1 MRGNLNQAQLDI
13 LFLKA
18 VAFLESHTY
27 EATSEGQQERT
38 LTKNQIGPALRK
50 FALSLGI
57 PQLVVRHDGDSPA
70 RPLLRHGM
78 TFLPD
83 AQISLGNQKI
93 LAVEVKILREND
105 PSGSLSKALGQT
117 FMYRSLGYEISL
129 GMVFDFRKKVH
140 ADLHDSLSQVGG
152 TPERIKILLFNPTL
166 NQR

>member
-1 MRGNLNQAQLDI
+1 LRGNLNQAQLDI

-18 VAFLESHTY
+18 IEFLQNQAY

-57 PQLVVRHDGDSPA
+57 PQLVVRHDGDSPV

-83 AQISLGNQKI
+83 AQISLGSQKV
-93 LAVEVKILREND
+93 LAVEVKILRESD

-129 GMVFDFRKKVH
+129 GMIFDFRRKAH
-140 ADLHDSLSQVGG
+140 ADLHDSLSKVGS
-152 TPERIKILLFNPTL
+152 TSERIKVLLFNPTL
-166 NQR
+166 NPR